1 MNILYLIGNGFDLNL
16 NLKTSYK
23 DFYNFILEKNNE
35 KDLAIVAKFKNE
47 IKNKPTNWSDL
58 ELELGKFT
66 AEIDSIEDANNLH
79 DYLIDKLSSYLKLIE
94 DNWDIEDGLPIDN
107 LNGSDGSNVYRRVW
121 TLGNNYILKCCKL
134 EKLMK
139 NLKISKAL
147 HHQGFASSLPVLTKT
162 GSEYV

>member
-94 DNWDIEDGLPIDN
+94 DNEPIIAGMDT
-107 LNGSDGSNVYRRVW
+107 SEA
-121 TLGNNYILKCCKL
+121 LGNDD
-134 EKLMK
+134 
-139 NLKISKAL
+139 ISLAENVVVPSDARL
-147 HHQGFASSLPVLTKT
+147 NELYNDTETVD
-162 GSEYV
+162 